1 MNKFVLSHQYKLDL
15 AVDNN
20 RIAFKKEIKDIK
32 TIIVI
37 NQNDSIVIYDDFA
50 FRITS
55 DEVNK
60 TTTIHSS
67 KPLYINAKDDVV
79 FLDFE

>member
-1 MNKFVLSHQYKLDL
+1 MNKFVLSHQYKLEL
-15 AVDNN
+15 AIDDNK
-20 RIAFKKEIKDIK
+20 IAFKEPKDIK

-37 NQNDSIVIYDDFA
+37 NQNDSIVVYDDFA

-67 KPLYINAKDDVV
+67 KPLYINVKDDVV